1 MKELRGRNAL
11 LTGASRGLGVH
22 IARALAREGVNLVL
36 VARSADRLETVRDE
50 AVSRGVDA
58 VTVPAD
64 LADRAQVARIAD
76 EAESRLG
83 PVDILV
89 NNAGVQLTA
98 PYQEYPP
105 EKIALAV
112 NVNLLAPMLLT
123 RALLPGMLARG
134 VGHIVNMASL
144 AGKIGLP
151 SSAPY
156 GSTKAA
162 LIMFTQSLRTELRDT
177 PVGAS
182 VICPGFVAGDGKYA
196 RTANSDVKVPRRIR
210 TTTAE
215 KVAHAVVRAVRRDS
229 AEVLVNPPPTRPILV
244 LRELVPS
251 ILPQLHRLLGTT
263 ALARAI
269 ARQEPQQG

>member
-36 VARSADRLETVRDE
+36 AARSADRLARVRDD
-50 AVSRGVDA
+50 AVSRGVRA
-58 VTVPAD
+58 VTVRAD
-64 LADRAQVARIAD
+64 LGEAADVGRLPE
-76 EAESRLG
+76 EAERRLG

-89 NNAGVQLTA
+89 NNAGVQFTA
-98 PYQEYPP
+98 PYEEYPP
-105 EKIALAV
+105 GKVALAV

-134 VGHIVNMASL
+134 VGHIVNMSSL

-151 SSAPY
+151 SSVPY
-156 GSTKAA
+156 GTTKAG
-162 LIMFTQSLRTELRDT
+162 LIMFTQSLRTELLDT
-177 PVGAS
+177 AVGAS

-196 RTANSDVKVPRRIR
+196 RAAASAVKVPRRIR
-210 TTTAE
+210 TTTPE
-215 KVAHAVVRAVRRDS
+215 KVAHAVVRAIRRNT
-229 AEVLVNPPPTRPILV
+229 AEVVVNPPPTRPFLV
-244 LRELVPS
+244 LKEVAPW
-251 ILPQLHRLLGTT
+251 ILPHLHKVLGTT

-269 ARQEPQQG
+269 AEEDPDQG